1 MAVQSCRSE
10 DQNRGLLDGSLVRP
24 INEFT
29 VDESTSLERGLPFE
43 RSVVEIVGERRR
55 HCGVVETGIQGTSIG
70 PLYLPDDH

>member
-1 MAVQSCRSE
+1 MAVQGCRSE

-29 VDESTSLERGLPFE
+29 VDEYTGLERGLPFE

-55 HCGVVETGIQGTSIG
+55 HCGVVETGSQRTSG
-70 PLYLPDDH
+70 PLYLPDDR